1 MCGTLEE
8 WDERSQE
15 FPSWQS
21 HMLKI
26 IFEFLGGPHDGRI
39 LDGVVGEASDAE
51 RCFLFSN
58 WGRVG
63 QRFKVAS
70 DYAVE
75 TLAKEQLREQ
85 KRHHFQRHFYVVTE
99 RLEDDDEVWVRGEY
113 VPQSVETGS
122 YVSVRARANPNENQE
137 SGQ

>member
-1 MCGTLEE
+1 
-8 WDERSQE
+8 
-15 FPSWQS
+15 
-21 HMLKI
+21 MLKI
-26 IFEFLGGPHDGRI
+26 IFEFLGGPHDGRV

-75 TLAKEQLREQ
+75 TLAREQLREQ
-85 KRHHFQRHFYVVTE
+85 KPHHFQRHFYVVTE
-99 RLEDDDEVWVRGEY
+99 RLEDDGEVWVRGEY

-122 YVSVRARANPNENQE
+122 VRARTNPNENQE
-137 SGQ
+137 PGQ